1 MATPGGRVEEEPH
14 ERYAMNRITTITGAG
29 LLAAMCCLAVASVSS
44 IDEEKNPAVDHEE
57 YKEFMAHQVADVYDL
72 EQYFV
77 EEQYFFLPMTPPA
90 EDFILRQPG
99 SPSVLP
105 FTWEQFP
112 AEFVKGLSLEYEN
125 SVPVYP
131 VTILEDPTTR
141 ETVFLNADG
150 KELYALPPAPGYDP
164 YAYLQN
170 LMPLLY
176 SGRYTSDE
184 VYYWQKLYDPSR
196 VQIKAK
202 LIPAEYVEPYLYVAD
217 RIEEEAAAL
226 AAESDDGGGIVLL
239 RSGVADSNIVIEAFT
254 LVSNGMRMA
263 IGYPND
269 FTNRLEIYTCDDL
282 LAFDWVM
289 VATNLSTAGTNE
301 ITWLDTVVYPES
313 DVSKAY
319 SFSVGNA
326 DFDSDGD
333 GLPDARE
340 YFVYHSSTNLVDTD
354 GDGMSDG
361 NEASQGFDPS
371 VSNASALV
379 WIKFPENGRRM
390 P

>member
-1 MATPGGRVEEEPH
+1 
-14 ERYAMNRITTITGAG
+14 MNRITIITGVG
-29 LLAAMCCLAVASVSS
+29 LVAAMCCLAVASVSS
-44 IDEEKNPAVDHEE
+44 TDEEKKPVVDPEQ

-99 SPSVLP
+99 SPYVLP
-105 FTWEQFP
+105 FTWEKFP

-131 VTILEDPTTR
+131 VTILEDPKTR
-141 ETVFLNADG
+141 ETVFLNAEG
-150 KELYALPPAPGYDP
+150 KELYALPSAPGYDP
-164 YAYLQN
+164 YAYLLS

-176 SGRYTSDE
+176 SGKYTSDE
-184 VYYWQKLYDPSR
+184 VYNWQKLYDPSR

-202 LIPAEYVEPYLYVAD
+202 LIPTEYVEPYLYVAA
-217 RIEEEAAAL
+217 RIAEETAAL
-226 AAESDDGGGIVLL
+226 AAESDDGGGMVLL
-239 RSGVADSNIVIEAFT
+239 RSEAAESNIVVESFA
-254 LVSNGMRMA
+254 LVSNSMKMV

-269 FTNRLEIYTCDDL
+269 FTNRLEIYACDDL
-282 LAFDWVM
+282 LAFKWVM
-289 VATNLSTAGTNE
+289 VATNLSTTGTNE

-319 SFSVGNA
+319 SFAVGNA

-340 YFVYHSSTNLVDTD
+340 YFVYGTNPNDPDTD
-354 GDGMSDG
+354 GDGMNDG
-361 NEASQGFDPS
+361 DEAAQGFDPS

>member
-1 MATPGGRVEEEPH
+1 
-14 ERYAMNRITTITGAG
+14 
-29 LLAAMCCLAVASVSS
+29 MCCLAVASVSS
-44 IDEEKNPAVDHEE
+44 TDDEKKPAVDPDQ

-99 SPSVLP
+99 SPYVLP
-105 FTWEQFP
+105 FTWEKFP

-131 VTILEDPTTR
+131 VTVLEDPKTR

-150 KELYALPPAPGYDP
+150 KELYALPPASGYDP
-164 YAYLQN
+164 YAYLLN

-176 SGRYTSDE
+176 SGKYTSDE
-184 VYYWQKLYDPSR
+184 VYNWQKLYDPSR

-202 LIPAEYVEPYLYVAD
+202 LIPAEYVEPYLYVAA
-217 RIEEEAAAL
+217 RLAEEAAAL
-226 AAESDDGGGIVLL
+226 AAVSDDSGGMVLL
-239 RSGVADSNIVIEAFT
+239 RSGEADSNIVIEAFT

-269 FTNRLEIYTCDDL
+269 FTNRLEIYTCDNL
-282 LAFDWVM
+282 LVFDWVM
-289 VATNLSTAGTNE
+289 IATNLSTAGTNE

-319 SFSVGNA
+319 SFAVGNA

-361 NEASQGFDPS
+361 NEAAQGFDPA